1 MFSWRRRP
9 AQQPNDAALNSYM
22 DRLLVVEKALK
33 VALDD
38 IEDLDMK
45 FQKMRGLI
53 YAKKLHK
60 TGVEGAE
67 DPAEP
72 TSAGL
77 DTSKMTRDQL
87 KRHLT
92 SSGRFFPGKP
102 PVHTE

>member
-9 AQQPNDAALNSYM
+9 ARQPNDAALNSYM

-53 YAKKLHK
+53 YAKSSTKPETK
-60 TGVEGAE
+60 AQKIPPNP
-67 DPAEP
+67 PA
-72 TSAGL
+72 
-77 DTSKMTRDQL
+77 
-87 KRHLT
+87 
-92 SSGRFFPGKP
+92 
-102 PVHTE
+102 PVWTLRR